1 MLPSKIQKPLY
12 NLDEMTKRTDDEN
25 FSSSI
30 FLSFKIEQTYVFHDK
45 LNRGTGMTHGSID
58 YHQEEWRLQTAIL

>member
-1 MLPSKIQKPLY
+1 
-12 NLDEMTKRTDDEN
+12 MTKRTDDEN

-30 FLSFKIEQTYVFHDK
+30 FLSFKIEQTNVFHDK